1 MHTRNVLSP
10 TVLCLVVFLMGRWAG
25 APAAAQSG
33 SQAGAPETFNAQ
45 ASIKSAIGAVTTT
58 VQIVLDRYTPDA
70 ERAAVESAL
79 KIGGYPG
86 FVSALR
92 KAPGVGRVELGGQQ
106 STIRW
111 ARQTTSPKGRTIVV
125 VTERPVFFI
134 GGGGAKSKPKEGYE
148 VALVELI
155 VDDNGHGTGSMAA
168 AARIKL
174 APEGG
179 VLVDDYADEMIA
191 LTAVTRRTK

>member
-1 MHTRNVLSP
+1 M
-10 TVLCLVVFLMGRWAG
+10 
-25 APAAAQSG
+25 
-33 SQAGAPETFNAQ
+33 
-45 ASIKSAIGAVTTT
+45 TTT
-58 VQIVLDRYTPDA
+58 VQIVIERYTPDA

-86 FVSALR
+86 FVTALR
-92 KAPGVGRVELGGQQ
+92 KAPGVGRVELGGQK
-106 STIRW
+106 SIIRW
-111 ARQTTSPKGRTIVV
+111 ARQTQSPKGRTIVL

-134 GGGGAKSKPKEGYE
+134 GGGGAKHRPKEGYE

-155 VDDNGHGTGSMAA
+155 VDDKGAGTGSMAA

-179 VLVDDYADEMIA
+179 ILIDDYAEQLIS
-191 LTAVTRRTK
+191 LNAVTRRTP